1 MTSDRKGLLGIVFL
15 TVFLDIVGFSIIFPL
30 FPSMLEYYVELEGAE
45 SMVGRLANWLDD
57 LSGGDGNAVVT
68 LFGGILG
75 SIYGLLQFLSSAY
88 WGSLSDRWG
97 RRPVLFLTLA
107 GTAAACLLWTFAGT
121 FLILVLA
128 RILGGVMAGNISV
141 ASAAV
146 ADSTPKGD
154 RAGGMG
160 IVGMAIGLGFIC
172 GPALGGAFPLLE
184 IQEDRVPT
192 SPFALNP
199 FSAPAIISFTLALL
213 NLAWAFFRFPETRPP
228 EGDPRPPGHA
238 VSPFAHLRALD
249 VPGLRRVNW
258 VYFLYLLAFAAAEFT
273 LTFLAV
279 ERLEF
284 SRGDLAWMFVFVGFL
299 IALVQGGLVRKLAPK
314 FGERALAR
322 AGLLLT
328 APGFLLIAGAQ
339 AVPAL
344 YLGLGFMAVGSAF
357 AMPCFSALASLYSP
371 PDTQGL
377 ALGTLRAMGSLS
389 RAVGP
394 ILGALLYW
402 KWGSGIPFYSSAI
415 FLVLPFGLALALP
428 KPIH

>member
-1 MTSDRKGLLGIVFL
+1 
-15 TVFLDIVGFSIIFPL
+15 
-30 FPSMLEYYVELEGAE
+30 
-45 SMVGRLANWLDD
+45 
-57 LSGGDGNAVVT
+57 
-68 LFGGILG
+68 
-75 SIYGLLQFLSSAY
+75 
-88 WGSLSDRWG
+88 
-97 RRPVLFLTLA
+97 
-107 GTAAACLLWTFAGT
+107 
-121 FLILVLA
+121 
-128 RILGGVMAGNISV
+128 
-141 ASAAV
+141 
-146 ADSTPKGD
+146 
-154 RAGGMG
+154 
-160 IVGMAIGLGFIC
+160 
-172 GPALGGAFPLLE
+172 
-184 IQEDRVPT
+184 
-192 SPFALNP
+192 
-199 FSAPAIISFTLALL
+199 
-213 NLAWAFFRFPETRPP
+213 
-228 EGDPRPPGHA
+228 
-238 VSPFAHLRALD
+238 
-249 VPGLRRVNW
+249 LRRVNW

-371 PDTQGL
+371 ADTQGL
-377 ALGTLRAMGSLS
+377 ALGSLRAMGSLS

-394 ILGALLYW
+394 VLGALLYW
-402 KWGSGIPFYSSAI
+402 KWGSGIPFYSGAV

-428 KPIH
+428 KPTH